1 MNILFA
7 PLLLLLAAASALF
20 AAAWHRALQSRHR
33 CERELAEQRLTNA
46 HLQEQHRRET
56 EQTALRHEQECAHLR
71 EQLTREQETHRRE
84 QAEQERR
91 WEESRK
97 AMTEQFKTLA
107 GEVLAERSKQLKT
120 DNGEQMGNILRPL
133 REQLEGLGKMV
144 RETREAD
151 AAGKASL
158 SAVMREMMEQTRRI
172 GQDAVNLT
180 HALKGD
186 SKKQGD
192 WGEMILESILEGS
205 GLERGVHYVVQESVT
220 TEENARLRP
229 DVIVRFPNA
238 KSVIIDSKVSL
249 VDYARYMEAEDET
262 ARKAALKAH
271 VASVR
276 KHIEELAD
284 KQYDK
289 HVKESIGYVLMF
301 IPNEASY
308 IAAVREDPNLTHD
321 AFRRQILL
329 VSPTNLLMALQ
340 LAYNL
345 WQNEKQQ
352 KNVEEICVCA
362 TKLYEKFYDFH
373 AAFSA
378 VGDKLKA
385 AQDSFETA
393 QKRLSEGKGNYLS
406 RVDKLRA
413 LGIAPNPKK
422 LLPTPETEDAEEE

>member
-7 PLLLLLAAASALF
+7 SLLLLLAAAAALL
-20 AAAWHRALQSRHR
+20 AAAWYRALQSRHR
-33 CERELAEQRLTNA
+33 CERELAEQRRQNTF
-46 HLQEQHRRET
+46 LQEQHRRET
-56 EQTALRHEQECAHLR
+56 EQTALLHEKECAHLR
-71 EQLTREQETHRRE
+71 EQLTQAQDNHRRE

-158 SAVMREMMEQTRRI
+158 ETVMREMMDQTRRI
-172 GQDAVNLT
+172 GRDAVNLT

-229 DVIVRFPNA
+229 DVIVRFPNER
-238 KSVIIDSKVSL
+238 SVVIDSKVSL

-262 ARKAALKAH
+262 ARKTALKAH
-271 VASVR
+271 IASVR

-289 HVKESIGYVLMF
+289 HVKEAIGYVLMF

-321 AFRRQILL
+321 AFRRQVLL

-352 KNVEEICVCA
+352 KNVEEICACA

-393 QKRLSEGKGNYLS
+393 QKRLNEGKGNYLS

-413 LGIAPNPKK
+413 LGISPNPKK
-422 LLPTPETEDAEEE
+422 LLPTPEAEGTEEE

>member
-1 MNILFA
+1 MN
-7 PLLLLLAAASALF
+7 PLLLSLLVLAATAAVF
-20 AAAWHRALQSRHR
+20 ATAAWYRALQR
-33 CERELAEQRLTNA
+33 NA
-46 HLQEQHRRET
+46 FLQEQHRLKE
-56 EQTALRHEQECAHLR
+56 EQTSLLHEQECRHLR
-71 EQLTREQETHRRE
+71 EQLAQAQDAHRRE
-84 QAEQERR
+84 L
-91 WEESRK
+91 
-97 AMTEQFKTLA
+97 TEQFKLLA
-107 GEVLAERSKQLKT
+107 SEVLTERSKQLKA
-120 DNGEQMGNILRPL
+120 DNGEQMGHILAPL

-158 SAVMREMMEQTRRI
+158 ETVMREMMAQTRRI
-172 GQDAVNLT
+172 GEDAVNLT

-192 WGEMILESILEGS
+192 WGEMILESLLEGS
-205 GLERGVHYVVQESVT
+205 GLERGVHYSVQESIRT
-220 TEENARLRP
+220 AQGELLRP
-229 DVIVRFPNA
+229 DVIVHFPNA
-238 KSVIIDSKVSL
+238 RSVIIDAKVSL
-249 VDYARYMEAEDET
+249 TDYTRSVEAEDEA

-271 VASVR
+271 IASVR
-276 KHIEELAD
+276 KHVEELVA

-308 IAAVREDPNLTHD
+308 IAAVREDPPLIHD

-345 WQNEKQQ
+345 WQNDKQQ
-352 KNVEEICVCA
+352 KNVDEICKCA
-362 TKLYEKFYDFH
+362 TKLYEKFSDFH

-385 AQDSFETA
+385 AQESFTTA
-393 QKRLSEGKGNYLS
+393 KKRLNEGKGNYLGH
-406 RVDKLRA
+406 VDKLRA
-413 LGIAPNPKK
+413 LGISPNPKK
-422 LLPTPETEDAEEE
+422 LLPTPENESEEEE

>member
-1 MNILFA
+1 MN
-7 PLLLLLAAASALF
+7 PLLLTLLCLAASA
-20 AAAWHRALQSRHR
+20 AVISTAAWYRARQQNALLQERHR
-33 CERELAEQRLTNA
+33 
-46 HLQEQHRRET
+46 LQE
-56 EQTALRHEQECAHLR
+56 EQAALLHEQECRHLR
-71 EQLTREQETHRRE
+71 EQLAQAQEAHRRE
-84 QAEQERR
+84 L
-91 WEESRK
+91 
-97 AMTEQFKTLA
+97 TEQFKLLA
-107 GEVLAERSKQLKT
+107 SEVLAERSKQLKA
-120 DNGEQMGNILRPL
+120 DNGEQMGHILTPL

-158 SAVMREMMEQTRRI
+158 ETLVREMMAQTSRI
-172 GQDAVNLT
+172 GEDAVNLT

-192 WGEMILESILEGS
+192 WGEMILETLLEGS
-205 GLERGVHYVVQESVT
+205 GLERGVHYTVQESIR
-220 TEENARLRP
+220 TEQGELLRP

-249 VDYARYMEAEDET
+249 TDYVRYVEAEDET
-262 ARKAALKAH
+262 SRKAALKAH
-271 VASVR
+271 IASVR
-276 KHIEELAD
+276 KHVEELVA

-308 IAAVREDPNLTHD
+308 IAAVREDPKLIHD
-321 AFRRQILL
+321 AFRREILL

-345 WQNEKQQ
+345 WQNDKQQ
-352 KNVEEICVCA
+352 KNVEEICTCA
-362 TKLYEKFYDFH
+362 TKLYEKFSDFH

-385 AQDSFETA
+385 AQESFTTA
-393 QKRLSEGKGNYLS
+393 KKRLSEGKGNYLGH
-406 RVDKLRA
+406 VDKLRA
-413 LGIAPNPKK
+413 LGISPNPKK
-422 LLPTPETEDAEEE
+422 LLPTPENESEEEE

>member
-1 MNILFA
+1 MNTLFVS
-7 PLLLLLAAASALF
+7 LLFLLTATAVAF
-20 AAAWHRALQSRHR
+20 AAAWYRAQ
-33 CERELAEQRLTNA
+33 QQNA
-46 HLQEQHRRET
+46 FLQEQHRLKE
-56 EQTALRHEQECAHLR
+56 EQTALLHEQECRHLHG
-71 EQLTREQETHRRE
+71 QLAQAQESHRRE
-84 QAEQERR
+84 LAEQERR

-107 GEVLAERSKQLKT
+107 GEVLAERSTQLKA

-158 SAVMREMMEQTRRI
+158 ETVMREMMAQTRRI
-172 GQDAVNLT
+172 GEDAVNLT

-192 WGEMILESILEGS
+192 WGEMILESLLEGS
-205 GLERGVHYVVQESVT
+205 GLERGVHYAVQESVR
-220 TEENARLRP
+220 TEQGELLRP
-229 DVIVRFPNA
+229 DVVVHFPNA

-249 VDYARYMEAEDET
+249 TDYVRFAEAEDET

-271 VASVR
+271 IASVR
-276 KHIEELAD
+276 KHVEELAA

-289 HVKESIGYVLMF
+289 HVKEAIGYVLMF

-308 IAAVREDPNLTHD
+308 IAAVREDPTLIHD
-321 AFRRQILL
+321 AFRRQILV

-345 WQNEKQQ
+345 WQNDKQQ
-352 KNVEEICVCA
+352 KNVEEICACA
-362 TKLYEKFYDFH
+362 TKLYEKFSDFH
-373 AAFSA
+373 TAFSA

-385 AQDSFETA
+385 AQDTFETA
-393 QKRLSEGKGNYLS
+393 RKRLSEGKGNYLG
-406 RVDKLRA
+406 RVDRLRA
-413 LGIAPNPKK
+413 LGISPNPKK
-422 LLPTPETEDAEEE
+422 LLPTPENESEEEE

>member
-7 PLLLLLAAASALF
+7 SLLFLLTAAAVAF
-20 AAAWHRALQSRHR
+20 AAAWYRARQ
-33 CERELAEQRLTNA
+33 QNA
-46 HLQEQHRRET
+46 FLQEQHRLKE
-56 EQTALRHEQECAHLR
+56 EQTSLLHEQECRHLR
-71 EQLTREQETHRRE
+71 EQLTGAQESHRRE
-84 QAEQERR
+84 LAEQERR

-107 GEVLAERSKQLKT
+107 GEVLAERSTQLKA

-158 SAVMREMMEQTRRI
+158 ETVMREMMAQTRRI
-172 GQDAVNLT
+172 GEDAVNLI

-192 WGEMILESILEGS
+192 WGEMILESLLEGS
-205 GLERGVHYVVQESVT
+205 GLERGVHYVVQESVR
-220 TEENARLRP
+220 TEQGELLRP
-229 DVIVRFPNA
+229 DVVVHFPNA

-249 VDYARYMEAEDET
+249 TDYVRFAEAEDEA

-271 VASVR
+271 IASIR
-276 KHIEELAD
+276 KHVEELAA

-308 IAAVREDPNLTHD
+308 IAAVREDPTLIHD
-321 AFRRQILL
+321 AFRRQILV

-345 WQNEKQQ
+345 WQNDKQQ
-352 KNVEEICVCA
+352 KNVEEICSCA
-362 TKLYEKFYDFH
+362 TKLYEKFSDFH
-373 AAFSA
+373 TAFSS

-385 AQDSFETA
+385 AQDTFETA
-393 QKRLSEGKGNYLS
+393 QKRLCEGKGNYLS

-413 LGIAPNPKK
+413 LGISPNPKK
-422 LLPTPETEDAEEE
+422 LLPTPENEEEETAPSAE